1 MQSKKIV
8 GLAAAA
14 LMAGGAGAHAQMSD
28 GTIKIGVLTDM
39 SGIYADFT
47 GQGSVWAAR
56 KAIED
61 FGAVAKGLKVE
72 VVAADHQNKADISS
86 NIARQW
92 FDVDKVDVI
101 VDLVTTSTALAVSSI
116 GREKNKVVLVS
127 GAATSDLTGPQCSP
141 NTLHWVYD
149 TWSLANGTGNA
160 LVKTPK
166 GKSWFFLTA
175 DYAFGQALERDTSAV
190 VEKGGGKVL
199 GRVRHPFPGQ
209 DFSSFLLQAQASKAQ
224 VIGLANAGS
233 DTTNA
238 IKQAAEFG
246 IVQGGQSL
254 AALLIF
260 ITDVHSLGLKAA
272 QGLTFTEAWY
282 WDLNDANRAF
292 AKEFAPANRGVHPS
306 MVHAGVYSS
315 VLHYL
320 KAVTAI
326 GSDADGAKVVAKM
339 KEMPTEDRLYGKGSV
354 RQDGRKLHDMYLFE
368 VKKPEESKAP
378 WDYYKLLATIPAAEA
393 FRPIADG
400 KCPLVQ

>member
-1 MQSKKIV
+1 MRRTIL
-8 GLAAAA
+8 LAAAA
-14 LMAGGAGAHAQMSD
+14 LMLAGPASAQQIQMSD

-39 SGIYADFT
+39 SGLYADFT
-47 GQGSVWAAR
+47 GQGSVWSAR
-56 KAIED
+56 KAVED
-61 FGAVAKGLKVE
+61 FGAAAKGLKVE
-72 VVAADHQNKADISS
+72 IVAADHQNKADISS

-101 VDLVTTSTALAVSSI
+101 VDLVTTSTALAVSAI

-141 NTLHWVYD
+141 NTIHWVYD

-160 LVKTPK
+160 LAKTAK
-166 GKSWFFLTA
+166 GKSWFFVTA
-175 DYAFGQALERDTSAV
+175 DYAFGHALERDTSAV
-190 VEKGGGKVL
+190 VEKNGGKVL

-209 DFSSFLLQAQASKAQ
+209 DFSSYLLQAQASKAQ
-224 VIGLANAGS
+224 VIGLANAGA

-254 AALLIF
+254 ASLLIF
-260 ITDVHSLGLKAA
+260 ITDIHSLGLNTA

-282 WDLNDANRAF
+282 WDLNDGNRAY

-315 VLHYL
+315 VMHYL
-320 KAVTAI
+320 KAVTAL
-326 GSDADGAKVVAKM
+326 GSDADGAKVVEKM
-339 KEMPTEDRLYGKGSV
+339 KEMPTEDRLFGKGTI
-354 RQDGRKLHDMYLFE
+354 RPDGRKVHDMYLFE
-368 VKKPEESKAP
+368 VKKPQESKAA
-378 WDYYKLLATIPAAEA
+378 WDYYKLVSTIPADEA
-393 FRPIADG
+393 FRPMSEG
-400 KCPLVQ
+400 QCPLVK